1 MKRDFSMKYY
11 VATGL
16 LLLVFAGFVWSYQY
30 HGKLK
35 REHELASVIA
45 KKEGVLIELIHSEFK
60 LAAFGDEGSRESLNG
75 NLKTFNTN
83 LNRFY
88 NGGVIE
94 GQLKDIPFSALRD
107 SHIRKIL
114 DAIRYDWNKYEK
126 GVDKLLY
133 EINEISIKKR
143 RQGIENLTDE
153 FEKIAGTVGNL
164 DEQLGNKALEQSE
177 IESFSLSG
185 AISFFVVLV
194 LSIYTMFNGLYF
206 KPFRKILKVS
216 SLVSR
221 GILSEKILFY
231 PENRIGR
238 IAQAVDEIIEGQ
250 VEASN
255 VLNKIGDA
263 NFNIDF
269 SKKSPDDVMGD
280 SIETMRSKLHD
291 FFEEDK
297 KRSHIS
303 NWSNKGLATFAE
315 ILRNNTDD
323 LIDLCD
329 KMLSN
334 LVKYMEANQGG
345 IFLLETDSEIGE
357 HLALVSTYAW
367 RRKKHLEKRFP
378 IGEGI
383 IGQAVLEKGTVYM
396 TDVPNDFVTL
406 TSGLGDS
413 NPGSILIVPI
423 KVNEVIFGVIE
434 LASFKEYED
443 HEIIMVEKIAE
454 SMGSSISTVR
464 GNEHTKKLLQDSQE
478 LTEAMRS
485 QEEELRQNAEE
496 LQATQ
501 ESINQKLEII
511 DFEKKKNTAILE
523 TCADGVLVFNEH
535 GIVEF
540 FNDASENIWALNR
553 NDVLGKEISEIVNL
567 VIDHKDH
574 KVFYQLGD
582 SKLPIGVRTEINVTN
597 STGEDI
603 PVLMTISVNHIGS
616 TYIYAAF
623 IQSISVEL
631 F

>member
-1 MKRDFSMKYY
+1 MKRDVSLKYY
-11 VATGL
+11 VATGFL
-16 LLLVFAGFVWSYQY
+16 LLIFAGFVWSYQY
-30 HGKLK
+30 RGTLK
-35 REHELASVIA
+35 REHEMASVLA

-60 LAAFGDEGSRESLNG
+60 LAALGDEGSRESLHG

-88 NGGVIE
+88 NGGVIT
-94 GQLKDIPFSALRD
+94 GQLKNIPFSALRD
-107 SHIRKIL
+107 SHLRKIL
-114 DAIRYDWNKYEK
+114 DAIKHDWIDYEK

-133 EINEISIKKR
+133 EINEISVKKR
-143 RQGIENLTDE
+143 RQAIENLTDE
-153 FEKIAGTVGNL
+153 FDEIASSVGNL
-164 DEQLGNKALEQSE
+164 DEQLGNKALEESE
-177 IESFSLSG
+177 IETVSLAG
-185 AISFFVVLV
+185 AIGSFVVLI
-194 LSIYTMFNGLYF
+194 LSIYTMLSGLYF

-221 GILSEKILFY
+221 GILTEKILLY
-231 PENRIGR
+231 PENRIGN
-238 IAQAVDEIIEGQ
+238 IGKAIDEIIEGQ

-263 NFNIDF
+263 NFNINF
-269 SKKSPDDVMGD
+269 SKKSSDDVMGD
-280 SIETMRSKLHD
+280 TIETMRSKLHD

-297 KRSHIS
+297 KKSHIS

-345 IFLLETDSEIGE
+345 IFLLENDSEIGE

-367 RRKKHLEKRFP
+367 KRKKHLEKKFP
-378 IGEGI
+378 TGEGI
-383 IGQAVLEKGTVYM
+383 IGQAVLEKGTVYI
-396 TDVPNDFVTL
+396 TDVPNDYVTL

-434 LASFKEYED
+434 LAAFKEYEEY
-443 HEIIMVEKIAE
+443 EIIMVEKIAE

-464 GNEHTKKLLQDSQE
+464 GNEHTKTLLQDSQE

-523 TCADGVLVFNEH
+523 TCVDGVLVFNEH

-540 FNDASENIWALNR
+540 FNDASENIWVLNR
-553 NDVLGKEISEIVNL
+553 IDVLGKEISEIANL

-574 KVFYQLGD
+574 VVFYEEEGK
-582 SKLPIGVRTEINVTN
+582 KLPIGVRTEINVTD
-597 STGEDI
+597 STGEEI

-616 TYIYAAF
+616 TYVYAAF
-623 IQSISVEL
+623 IQSIAVEL

>member
-1 MKRDFSMKYY
+1 MKKDISVKYY
-11 VATGL
+11 AVIAFLLIVIAGL
-16 LLLVFAGFVWSYQY
+16 FWSFQR
-30 HGKLK
+30 HKNLK
-35 REHELASVIA
+35 REHDLASVIA

-60 LAAFGDEGSRESLNG
+60 LAAMGDEGARENLHR
-75 NLKTFNTN
+75 NLKIFNAN

-88 NGGVIE
+88 HGGVIE
-94 GQLKDIPFSALRD
+94 GKLKNIPFAALQDDGVRN
-107 SHIRKIL
+107 IL
-114 DAIRYDWNKYEK
+114 HAIKDKWIDYEK

-133 EINEISIKKR
+133 EINEISLKKR
-143 RQGIENLTDE
+143 RQAIGSLTDE
-153 FEKIAGTVGNL
+153 FKDIKGFIGNL
-164 DEQLGNKALEQSE
+164 DEQLGNKSVNSSQVENYYLAAL
-177 IESFSLSG
+177 IAFTVILILFTYT
-185 AISFFVVLV
+185 AI
-194 LSIYTMFNGLYF
+194 NNLYSR
-206 KPFRKILKVS
+206 PFRRILKVS
-216 SLVSR
+216 SLLSR
-221 GILSEKILFY
+221 GILSEKILLY
-231 PENRIGR
+231 PDNRIGR
-238 IAQAVDEIIEGQ
+238 IGQAVDEIIEGQ

-255 VLNKIGDA
+255 VLTKIGDA
-263 NFNIDF
+263 NFNINF
-269 SKKSPDDVMGD
+269 SKKSSDDVMG
-280 SIETMRSKLHD
+280 STIEAMRGKLHD

-297 KRSHIS
+297 KKSYIS

-323 LIDLCD
+323 LIGLCD

-345 IFLLETDSEIGE
+345 IFLLENDEDE
-357 HLALVSTYAW
+357 EYLKLVSTYAW
-367 RRKKHLEKRFP
+367 KRKKHLEKNLP

-383 IGQAVLEKGTVYM
+383 IGQAILEKDTVYI
-396 TDVPNDFVTL
+396 TDIPDNFVTL
-406 TSGLGDS
+406 TSGLGDA
-413 NPGSILIVPI
+413 NPNSILIIPI

-434 LASFKEYED
+434 LASFKEYEKYQI
-443 HEIIMVEKIAE
+443 EMVEKIAE

-523 TCADGVLVFNEH
+523 TCADGVIVFNEH
-535 GIVEF
+535 GVVEF
-540 FNDASENIWALNR
+540 FNDASEDIWQINR
-553 NDVLGKEISEIVNL
+553 DDVIGKEVSEIADL

-574 KVFYQLGD
+574 KVFYQLGET
-582 SKLPIGVRTEINVTN
+582 KIPIGVRTEINVKD
-597 STGEDI
+597 STGEEI

-623 IQSISVEL
+623 IQSIAVEL